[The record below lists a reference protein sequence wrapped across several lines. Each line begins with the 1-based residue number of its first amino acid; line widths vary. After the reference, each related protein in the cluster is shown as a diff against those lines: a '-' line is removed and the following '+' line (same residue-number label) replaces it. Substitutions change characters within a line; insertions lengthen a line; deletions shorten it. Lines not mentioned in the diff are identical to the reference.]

1 MKDTTAHAHTHVL
14 VHGVP
19 ETSAIWT
26 PLLEE
31 LSALGIDNVV
41 TLSPPAYGAPVPDGF
56 QASIEGYKNWLIEQ
70 LERFD
75 GPVHLVGHDFGGA
88 HVAGVAMH
96 RPDLVLSWASD
107 AIGTLEPDYEWH
119 ETAQGWQTSEGE
131 ALIGELFG
139 GGVEARAQRMSQ
151 WGIPGAVAE
160 LVAAAQDDEM
170 ARNTLSLYRSVAQ
183 PAMAEQGSLL
193 HQASARP
200 GLFIIP
206 LEDHA
211 VGTLEQRRRAAR
223 RAGAKTEELA
233 GFGHWWMLQDP
244 ARSARMLRDFWV
256 SVPATAEVTS

>member
-1 MKDTTAHAHTHVL
+1 MNGPATHTHVL

-19 ETSAIWT
+19 ETTAIWT
-26 PLLEE
+26 PLLKE

-41 TLSPPAYGAPVPDGF
+41 TLAPPAYGAPVPEGF
-56 QASIEGYKNWLIEQ
+56 QATIEGYRNWLIEQ
-70 LERFD
+70 LEQFD
-75 GPVHLVGHDFGGA
+75 EPVDLVGHDFGGA

-96 RPDLVLSWASD
+96 RPDLIRSWVSD

-119 ETAQGWQTSEGE
+119 ETAQGWQTPDGE

-151 WGIPGAVAE
+151 WGIPADVAE
-160 LVAAAQDDEM
+160 LVAAAQDDVM

-183 PAMAEQGSLL
+183 PAMAEQGKAL
-193 HQASARP
+193 HQAAARP
-200 GLFIIP
+200 GLFVIP

-211 VGTLEQRRRAAR
+211 VGTLEQRRRAAE

-244 ARSARMLRDFWV
+244 ERSARMLRDFWA
-256 SVPATAEVTS
+256 SASPKG